1 MRRYD
6 DNAIKSIKSLSYYH
20 INILSHQHIITLANQ
35 SMILVYIQQ
44 ISTAKALLQSASTLA
59 TQLQKSFGVLSF
71 VDSAEL
77 IAVTE
82 NELKE
87 LLPDAQITVRNSKS
101 DTISSVCEEL
111 EASFLFIQM
120 RNGRTKAIRNMLNDC
135 RDLRIPYLFYKDS
148 FGTLNLKKV
157 ILPIG
162 FLEEELEKA
171 QFAAAF
177 GRFCNSEIKMLQAN
191 DYGSKAATNAEKMK
205 SLFDKFDFKYTLE
218 KATKDSFKVEVE
230 SIQVAEK
237 EHAGMIIVSASRD
250 YGLDDILFGPKEYH
264 VVKKS
269 DVPVLLVNP
278 RGDLYTL
285 CD

>member
-278 RGDLYTL
+278 RGDLYAL

>member
-1 MRRYD
+1 
-6 DNAIKSIKSLSYYH
+6 
-20 INILSHQHIITLANQ
+20 
-35 SMILVYIQQ
+35 MILVHIQQ
-44 ISTAKALLQSASTLA
+44 PNTAKILLQSASMLA
-59 TQLQKSFGVLSF
+59 IQLGKTFGVLSF
-71 VDSAEL
+71 VDADEL
-77 IAVTE
+77 ITVKE
-82 NELKE
+82 NELNE
-87 LLPDAQITVRNSKS
+87 FLSDTQITVRNSKS
-101 DTISSVCEEL
+101 NTLSSVCEEV

-120 RNGRTKAIRNMLNDC
+120 TDVRSIRKLLNDC

-148 FGTLNLKKV
+148 FGSLDLKKV

-177 GRFCNSEIKMLQAN
+177 GRFCNSEIKMLLAN
-191 DYGSKAATNAEKMK
+191 DYGSKAATNAAKMK
-205 SLFDKFDFKYTLE
+205 DLFDKFDFKYKLE
-218 KATKDSFKVEVE
+218 KAIKDSFKVEAE

-237 EHAGMIIVSASRD
+237 EQAGMIIVSASRD

-269 DVPVLLVNP
+269 NVPVLLVNP
-278 RGDLYTL
+278 RGDLYAL

>member
-1 MRRYD
+1 
-6 DNAIKSIKSLSYYH
+6 
-20 INILSHQHIITLANQ
+20 
-35 SMILVYIQQ
+35 MILVHIQQ
-44 ISTAKALLQSASTLA
+44 INTAKVLLQSASSLA
-59 TQLQKSFGVLSF
+59 TQLIKTFGVLSF
-71 VDSAEL
+71 VDADEH
-77 IAVTE
+77 IAARE
-82 NELKE
+82 DELKE
-87 LLPDAQITVRNSKS
+87 LLHETQITVRNSKTNILS
-101 DTISSVCEEL
+101 AICEEL
-111 EASFLFIQM
+111 EVSFLFIQLPA
-120 RNGRTKAIRNMLNDC
+120 GQSKTIRTLLNDC

-148 FGTLNLKKV
+148 FGELDLKKV

-177 GRFCNSEIKMLQAN
+177 GRFCGSEIKMLLAN

-205 SLFDKFDFKYTLE
+205 LLFDKFEFRYTLE
-218 KATKDSFKVEVE
+218 KAAKDSFKVEAE

-237 EHAGMIIVSASRD
+237 ESAGIIIVSASRD

-269 DVPVLLVNP
+269 SVPVLLVNP
-278 RGDLYTL
+278 RGDLYAL